1 MGADDI
7 DITDLMRIL
16 LGEVPWVFLVEVFI
30 RVLFVYLL
38 LMVSMRLMGKRMA
51 NTMSSVE
58 IAALVS
64 LAAAIGV
71 PVLAP
76 DRGLVPAVVIALVVV
91 TVHRLIAHLSFK
103 KQSFETKA
111 QGDLS
116 VLVEN
121 GQLLLDVMQ
130 LNRLTRERLF
140 AELRSIGLTNLGR
153 VRRSYL
159 EASGNFTTM
168 IYDDERVG
176 LSILPR
182 WDEDF
187 LKEQPKADGTSVC
200 GSCGKLMEDEPNPEG
215 DCPVCHQND
224 WRDAIYN

>member
-7 DITDLMRIL
+7 DISDIMRII
-16 LGEVPWVFLVEVFI
+16 LGEVPWIFLLEVIVRIF
-30 RVLFVYLL
+30 FVYLL
-38 LMVSMRLMGKRMA
+38 LMLSMRLMGKRMA

-76 DRGLVPAVVIALVVV
+76 DRGLLPAVIIALVVV
-91 TVHRLIAHLSFK
+91 SIHRLIAHYSFK
-103 KQSFETKA
+103 KQKFETIA

-116 VLVEN
+116 VLVED
-121 GQLLLDVMQ
+121 GRLLLNVMQ
-130 LNRLTRERLF
+130 QNRLTRERLF
-140 AELRSIGLTNLGR
+140 AEFRSNGLHNLGR
-153 VRRSYL
+153 VRRAYL

-168 IYDDERVG
+168 IFEDEKAG
-176 LSILPR
+176 LSLIPR

-187 LKEQPKADGTSVC
+187 LKEQPKADGTLVC
-200 GSCGKLMEDEPNPEG
+200 GSCGTLAQHMVEQETK
-215 DCPVCHQND
+215 CPCCGSKD
-224 WRDAIYN
+224 WRDAVFC